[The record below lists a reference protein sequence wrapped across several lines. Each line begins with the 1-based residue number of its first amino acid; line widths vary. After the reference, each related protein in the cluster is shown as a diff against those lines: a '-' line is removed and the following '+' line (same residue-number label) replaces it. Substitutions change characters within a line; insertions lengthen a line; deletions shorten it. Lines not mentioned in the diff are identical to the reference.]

1 MTFAQANST
10 IFRAHF
16 FFHRKKAQ
24 KIELNYCIRKNAM
37 ALLSKCHNKQ
47 QKPIFVENNF
57 NSKRIDDVRGFAIL
71 PSKTFLKRFQL
82 GDFVVQ
88 RPFSR
93 IGKSSVLL
101 LIPVWQTI
109 LQYDGKLFVAG
120 RTDISKVE
128 TMPLMSALYC
138 ININAII

>member
-1 MTFAQANST
+1 
-10 IFRAHF
+10 
-16 FFHRKKAQ
+16 
-24 KIELNYCIRKNAM
+24 M

-101 LIPVWQTI
+101 LILVWQTI

-120 RTDISKVE
+120 RTDISKVD

>member
-16 FFHRKKAQ
+16 FPLKNSSENR
-24 KIELNYCIRKNAM
+24 IELLYSEKCNGTSLKMSQQTAKTYFRRKQFQFEEDRRCA
-37 ALLSKCHNKQ
+37 
-47 QKPIFVENNF
+47 
-57 NSKRIDDVRGFAIL
+57 GFAIL

-82 GDFVVQ
+82 GDFAVQ

-101 LIPVWQTI
+101 ILVWQTI

-120 RTDISKVE
+120 RTDISKVD
-128 TMPLMSALYC
+128 TMPLLSALYC

>member
-1 MTFAQANST
+1 MHKQIAQFFAH
-10 IFRAHF
+10 IFFRW
-16 FFHRKKAQ
+16 KKAQ

-57 NSKRIDDVRGFAIL
+57 NSKRRDDVRWLAIL

-82 GDFVVQ
+82 GDFAVQ

-101 LIPVWQTI
+101 ILVWQTI

-120 RTDISKVE
+120 RTDISKVD
-128 TMPLMSALYC
+128 TMPLLSALYC

>member
-16 FFHRKKAQ
+16 FFVEKKAQ

-57 NSKRIDDVRGFAIL
+57 NSKRIDDVRWLAIL

-82 GDFVVQ
+82 GDFTVQ

-101 LIPVWQTI
+101 ILVWQTI

-120 RTDISKVE
+120 RTDISKVD
-128 TMPLMSALYC
+128 TMPLLSALYC
-138 ININAII
+138 INITAII